1 MPVSGQSLTRL
12 PLPDAFMPSIQSPGL
27 LLSCLLATAFSVTLL
42 PAHARQATATADTGA
57 GLEAAVGTQVMGAQ
71 VSGAPATDA
80 ASAGATSALAALPA
94 GDGGRGRAVDAR
106 QLREQQ
112 RSQAQAALN
121 RNHPARALAIA
132 EAALAQAPG
141 DARLR
146 FLKGVALNQ
155 LGRLDEAEDVFRA
168 LIDEYPE
175 LPDPYNNLAVVLAA
189 QGRLEDARQALE
201 AAIQAVPNHALAH
214 ENLGNL
220 YLQLARRNWQRAAA
234 LAPANTALARKL
246 KRLETLDP
254 EQAGQTSGQRTPATL
269 PSTPSP
275 RQR

>member
-214 ENLGNL
+214 ENLDNL
-220 YLQLARRNWQRAAA
+220 YLLPFSAVY
-234 LAPANTALARKL
+234 
-246 KRLETLDP
+246 
-254 EQAGQTSGQRTPATL
+254 TS
-269 PSTPSP
+269 
-275 RQR
+275 

>member
-1 MPVSGQSLTRL
+1 M
-12 PLPDAFMPSIQSPGL
+12 
-27 LLSCLLATAFSVTLL
+27 
-42 PAHARQATATADTGA
+42 
-57 GLEAAVGTQVMGAQ
+57 
-71 VSGAPATDA
+71 
-80 ASAGATSALAALPA
+80 
-94 GDGGRGRAVDAR
+94 
-106 QLREQQ
+106 
-112 RSQAQAALN
+112 
-121 RNHPARALAIA
+121 
-132 EAALAQAPG
+132 
-141 DARLR
+141 
-146 FLKGVALNQ
+146 
-155 LGRLDEAEDVFRA
+155 
-168 LIDEYPE
+168 
-175 LPDPYNNLAVVLAA
+175 VLAA

>member
-57 GLEAAVGTQVMGAQ
+57 GLEAAVGAQ

-80 ASAGATSALAALPA
+80 ASAGATSALATLPA